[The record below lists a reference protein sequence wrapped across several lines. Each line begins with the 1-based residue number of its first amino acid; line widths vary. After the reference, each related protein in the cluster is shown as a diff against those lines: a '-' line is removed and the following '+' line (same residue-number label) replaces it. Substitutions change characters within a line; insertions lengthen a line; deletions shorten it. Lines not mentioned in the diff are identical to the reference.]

1 MKTYISKACHAGM
14 MLAVALLLAVGFA
27 SCGNDDAVTKTPLYS
42 PALTAGDKT
51 VSTLSFSWNKVEG
64 ATQYACKLYTADGT
78 YVCGNVVTQTNFNAT
93 GLLANTEYVLKVW
106 AYAAIDGDNSTSP
119 TVELTATTNDY
130 TQLDHVAGVTSGS
143 ASGVV
148 TITWP
153 EVEHATG
160 YRYEIYDSNNN
171 KVVSDSTST
180 NSFSEAL
187 DFGTYTVSLVA
198 CSSDE
203 NYSDSEPVTFQFKST
218 KGELWRRT
226 GTYTCAA
233 LNQTFEAEIVA
244 YQDGT
249 YEIFGPYGDDTY
261 SLKFKKDPTSNTQ
274 IVITNVDI
282 DSYGYYNFWVSSSYW
297 SAAYCKSNYSQLTG
311 DADGGE
317 LWFWSY
323 LYDASSNSVGSGYD
337 DFVWGGEEE
346 TGDEIPSD
354 CKSEVSPLLT
364 TTWWQ
369 YAPYNNLTPTLD
381 DGSHAATGCM
391 ATALAQIMYYY
402 KYPAAYADGTTID
415 WDNMLPTYTGVDYTE
430 AQGTAVATLMSK
442 IGVAVNM
449 TYGASSTS
457 YASAV
462 ERGIP
467 SAFGY
472 KVKYYGYRDSP
483 TEKDATKWKSI
494 IFHEL
499 SAGHPVLYGGTSYK
513 NGTSNAF
520 SHAFVIDGYNA
531 EGFVHVNYGFGGNGD
546 AWVTIDKMSMTGISG
561 WRDENFDTYQTL
573 TVLHQPA
580 DGDIDYDL

>member
-1 MKTYISKACHAGM
+1 MKYLTKIFKTGT
-14 MLAVALLLAVGFA
+14 LLAMALFLSMAVA
-27 SCGNDDAVTKTPLYS
+27 SCGNDDTVTKTPLDS
-42 PALTAGDKT
+42 PSVVENGKT
-51 VSTLSFSWNKVEG
+51 VSTLSFNWDKVAG
-64 ATQYACKLYTADGT
+64 ATQYACELYTTDGT
-78 YVCGNVVTQTNFNAT
+78 YVCGNVVNNTNFNAT

-106 AYAAIDGDNSTSP
+106 AYSAIDSDKSTSP
-119 TVELTATTNDY
+119 TVEIKATTNDY
-130 TQLDHVAGVTSGS
+130 TQLAEVVGITSGS

-153 EVEHATG
+153 EVEYASS
-160 YRYEIYDSNNN
+160 YKYSIYDSSN
-171 KVVSDSTST
+171 KLVVSNETST
-180 NSFSEAL
+180 NSFSETL
-187 DFGTYTVSLVA
+187 DLGTYTVSLVA

-226 GTYTCAA
+226 GTYTSAA
-233 LNQTFEAEIVA
+233 LNQTFDAEIVA
-244 YQDGT
+244 YADGS
-249 YEIFGPYGDDTY
+249 YEIFSPYGDDDY
-261 SLKFKKDPTSNTQ
+261 SIKFKMDSSSSTQ
-274 IVITNVDI
+274 IVITNVDA
-282 DSYGYYNFWVSSSYW
+282 DSYSYYNFWVSASYW
-297 SAAYCKSNYSQLTG
+297 SAAYTKSGYSSFTG

-323 LYDASSNSVGSGYD
+323 LYDASSNSVGQGYD

-354 CKSEVSPLLT
+354 CQSEVSPLLT

-369 YAPYNNLTPTLD
+369 YAPYNNLTPTLS

-391 ATALAQIMYYY
+391 ATALAQIMNYY
-402 KYPAAYADGTTID
+402 KYPETYADGTAID
-415 WDNMLPTYTGVDYTE
+415 WDNILPTYTGVDYTE

-449 TYGASSTS
+449 TYGATSTS

-499 SAGHPVLYGGTSYK
+499 SLGHPVLYGGTSYK
-513 NGTSNAF
+513 NGESNAF

-531 EGFVHVNYGFGGNGD
+531 DGFVHVNYGFGGNGD

-573 TVLHQPA
+573 TVLHRPQ